1 MRRIGS
7 GTTILCLECHSK
19 TIKFLKGFRAVKR
32 KKKTKVWVNNIKT
45 NNRIRKLFVN
55 KVCSI

>member
-32 KKKTKVWVNNIKT
+32 KKNESMGQQYK
-45 NNRIRKLFVN
+45 N
-55 KVCSI
+55 K